1 MVSSPSRPMDVKI
14 TRERQVSIFCCKIL
28 ELNQLPK
35 VPETFALPNE
45 LIIRSNLSYYY
56 LLLFLSGGGQVRTA
70 VFHTF
75 NIKSLYSLF

>member
-1 MVSSPSRPMDVKI
+1 MDVKI
-14 TRERQVSIFCCKIL
+14 TREKLDKYICCKIL

-35 VPETFALPNE
+35 VPKTFALPNE

-56 LLLFLSGGGQVRTA
+56 LLLFLSGGGQARTA

-75 NIKSLYSLF
+75 YIKSLYSLCFLMFKEH